1 MDGRGFDVDRLV
13 FIDGVELDRREIG
26 KALGCLVQFIPRE
39 HVVDVSTMHG
49 GLASQR
55 RHALERMTIGLIE
68 ERSIAFMD
76 EIRDLFGEH
85 FRSDVLD
92 QVLAIQ

>member
-1 MDGRGFDVDRLV
+1 
-13 FIDGVELDRREIG
+13 
-26 KALGCLVQFIPRE
+26 
-39 HVVDVSTMHG
+39 MHG